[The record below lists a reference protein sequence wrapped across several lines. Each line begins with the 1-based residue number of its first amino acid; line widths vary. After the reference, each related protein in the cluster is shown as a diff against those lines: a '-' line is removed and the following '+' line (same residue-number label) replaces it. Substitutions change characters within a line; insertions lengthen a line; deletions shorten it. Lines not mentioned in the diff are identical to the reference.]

1 VNLKCRFNADHV
13 GPFSNAVV
21 LAQHYQAEHP
31 DEYTP
36 KVKVECTVCGKH
48 VGDLAQHMKKMHKT
62 AAVVKVDTEP
72 PAVRWAADHI
82 VLPVVTELAG
92 GKKGALPV
100 NKLAAI
106 FEWRDATQKMLDDV
120 Q

>member
-1 VNLKCRFNADHV
+1 VNLKCRFNPEHT

-36 KVKVECTVCGKH
+36 KVKVECKVCGKQ
-48 VGDLAQHMKKMHKT
+48 VGDLPQHMKKSHKT
-62 AAVVKVDTEP
+62 VAVVKADPEP
-72 PAVRWAADHI
+72 PVRWAADHI

-92 GKKGALPV
+92 GKKGVVPV
-100 NKLAAI
+100 AKMAAI